1 MNLNEVLEVH
11 VGTLSPIT
19 TEIWPLRYE
28 TRNWY
33 DNISEVGCVQ
43 EYAAHI
49 PFSLITSSKKCT
61 GPATYAEAIARL

>member
-19 TEIWPLRYE
+19 TEIWPLRNE

-33 DNISEVGCVQ
+33 DTISEVGCVH
-43 EYAAHI
+43 EYEAHI
-49 PFSLITSSKKCT
+49 PFSLITSIKKCT